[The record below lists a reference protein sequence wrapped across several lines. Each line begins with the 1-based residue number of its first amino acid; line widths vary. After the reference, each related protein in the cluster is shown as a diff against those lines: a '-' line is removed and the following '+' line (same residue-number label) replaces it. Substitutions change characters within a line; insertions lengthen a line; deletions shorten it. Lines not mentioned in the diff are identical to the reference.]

1 MNQSVN
7 DLSRRDFIRRT
18 AATGAAL
25 GLGGVAQLLR
35 AASVS
40 PLPSPA
46 RSGIKHIIVLMMEN
60 RSFDHF
66 LGWMPGVNGRQS
78 GLSYL
83 DSTGGAHSTYVL
95 ADNPVTGNF
104 QGCGMN
110 DPDHSFEGGRVE
122 YNGGACDGWRKN
134 GANPNDDFS
143 IGYYTQGALDFFGKA
158 ALDWTVCDNYFCGI
172 MAETYPNRFYMHAAA
187 TDRLRNLTHPSDSG
201 NDAPMP
207 SALPTIWDR
216 LAARGYTG
224 KYYYSDTPF
233 VALWGAKYLNISFPV
248 SQFLA
253 DAAAGQLPDVC
264 FIDPR
269 FQDETSGTSNDDHPH
284 ADIRA
289 GETFLNQIYNA
300 VVTSPNWSSTVFVI
314 NYDEWGGFF
323 DHVLPPVAPV
333 PAATRIAGIAEGI
346 DVNDPL
352 FGLVGFRTPN
362 LIVSP
367 LARRGYVSS
376 QQFDH
381 TSILKMIEWRF
392 GLTPLTIRDQ
402 TANNLAE
409 VLDFTQSNLAF
420 NSYAVPAMV
429 GAPCTNQLPEVPDEF
444 AELRLWAR
452 DLGFI
457 VR

>member
-1 MNQSVN
+1 
-7 DLSRRDFIRRT
+7 
-18 AATGAAL
+18 
-25 GLGGVAQLLR
+25 
-35 AASVS
+35 
-40 PLPSPA
+40 
-46 RSGIKHIIVLMMEN
+46 
-60 RSFDHF
+60 
-66 LGWMPGVNGRQS
+66 
-78 GLSYL
+78 
-83 DSTGGAHSTYVL
+83 
-95 ADNPVTGNF
+95 
-104 QGCGMN
+104 
-110 DPDHSFEGGRVE
+110 
-122 YNGGACDGWRKN
+122 
-134 GANPNDDFS
+134 
-143 IGYYTQGALDFFGKA
+143 
-158 ALDWTVCDNYFCGI
+158 
-172 MAETYPNRFYMHAAA
+172 
-187 TDRLRNLTHPSDSG
+187 
-201 NDAPMP
+201 MP

-224 KYYYSDTPF
+224 RYYYSDTPF

-253 DAAAGQLPDVC
+253 DAATGQLPDVC

-367 LARRGYVSS
+367 FARRGYISS

-420 NSYAVPAMV
+420 NSYAVPTVV

-457 VR
+457 LR